1 MQIVVAEKKL
11 VFIERRKYF
20 KSIYHFKIHM
30 PVLVFAL
37 IILINSLLFVSH
49 WESFSRIA
57 ISVLLSRHLQAHTC
71 SIVLWKGTD
80 FLHYCPDKLPKFII
94 LDTCIRYANQSIIF
108 KQLCPCVVDVEQQ
121 PISVPHE
128 CFWLYI
134 RRLFV
139 YKGMIWIIIHG
150 PYKAIY
156 QFKLCI
162 FEGFSQAHRTVLW
175 SSHI

>member
-1 MQIVVAEKKL
+1 MKRYQFWIRQIRWIRKITMQIVVAGKL

-49 WESFSRIA
+49 WDSFSRIA

-71 SIVLWKGTD
+71 SIVLWEGTD
-80 FLHYCPDKLPKFII
+80 FLHCCPDKLPKFII

-128 CFWLYI
+128 CF
-134 RRLFV
+134 
-139 YKGMIWIIIHG
+139 
-150 PYKAIY
+150 
-156 QFKLCI
+156 
-162 FEGFSQAHRTVLW
+162 
-175 SSHI
+175 

>member
-1 MQIVVAEKKL
+1 MQIVVAGKL

-49 WESFSRIA
+49 WESFL
-57 ISVLLSRHLQAHTC
+57 VLRYLYYLAVTC
-71 SIVLWKGTD
+71 KHIHVASFYEKGQTSCTIVRTSS
-80 FLHYCPDKLPKFII
+80 PKIII

-128 CFWLYI
+128 CFNCTYEDF
-134 RRLFV
+134 LFI
-139 YKGMIWIIIHG
+139 KEW
-150 PYKAIY
+150 
-156 QFKLCI
+156 
-162 FEGFSQAHRTVLW
+162 FEL
-175 SSHI
+175 